1 MSKKGMKNM
10 SDYITVRKLF
20 EDNKKRLHL
29 IKENKDIGFDRQIY
43 TPKLNRP
50 GLELTGFWEHFREN
64 RILLFGLK
72 EDCYLRTLSHDRKRD
87 LFHKLFT
94 TNIPAAIFAHSVAV
108 PEEARIMADKFNVG
122 VFTTTTLTTHLNKF
136 LMDYLDWEL
145 APSLTKHGD
154 LVDVYGVGI
163 LITGKSGIG
172 KSEVALDLVERG
184 HRLVSDDS
192 VKIIRR
198 ADNVIIGMQPGSKLL
213 EHHLEVRGLGIID
226 VPRMFGVR
234 SVRTQKRVEVEIR
247 LEIWDESKNYERLG
261 LDSKQSRILDVDIPM
276 IELPIVPGKNITVI
290 AETIAMNHMLKVYGK
305 DSASEFD
312 KRLEMAIKKK
322 SQRQQVANYL
332 KKDFE

>member
-1 MSKKGMKNM
+1 M

-20 EDNKKRLHL
+20 EENKKRLKL
-29 IKENKDIGFDRQIY
+29 IKENKDIGFDRHIY

-72 EDCYLRTLSHDRKRD
+72 EDCYLRTLSHNRKRD
-87 LFHKLFT
+87 LFNKLFT
-94 TNIPAAIFAHSVAV
+94 TNVPAAIFAHSVAV
-108 PEEARIMADKFNVG
+108 PEEALIMADKFNIG
-122 VFTTTTLTTHLNKF
+122 IFTTTTLTTHLNKF

-198 ADNVIIGMQPGSKLL
+198 SDNVIIGMQPGSKLL

-261 LDSKQSRILDVDIPM
+261 LDSKQSRILDVEVPM

-322 SQRQQVANYL
+322 SQRLQVANYL